1 MPRLHFVG
9 FVLILLNSSVAFSR
23 FEGLFAD
30 EDLWK
35 TLPHME
41 GLSGF
46 SAFPPM
52 AKGQCQVLQASPR
65 FALDFGELGGTGE

>member
-9 FVLILLNSSVAFSR
+9 FVLILLNSSVAFSK

-35 TLPHME
+35 TLPHKE